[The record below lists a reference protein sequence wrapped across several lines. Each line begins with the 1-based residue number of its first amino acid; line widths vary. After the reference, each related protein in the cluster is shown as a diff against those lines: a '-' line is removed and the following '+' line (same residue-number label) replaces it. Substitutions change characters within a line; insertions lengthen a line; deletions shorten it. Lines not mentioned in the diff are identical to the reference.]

1 MYRRSL
7 ADEGLMDRV
16 SKPLIGV
23 LIATV
28 AVLALWVVALK
39 PSSSSNSPNGSGGG
53 LGRFQSDINKAH
65 QAVQTANSASAR
77 AGGVVPTT
85 TSHLTAAPPSVRPA
99 SSSAASSSAQSSAS
113 TSTRVVKAPATAA
126 ARFSTVKAALDA
138 HKAVALLFYNP
149 SAADDQAVKHELAL
163 VPKHSGKVL
172 KLAIPLNELH
182 SYTAVTEQVPVN
194 MSPTLVV
201 IGRDGQ
207 AGEIAGFTDKVEI
220 TQRVADALAA
230 TPK

>member
-1 MYRRSL
+1 
-7 ADEGLMDRV
+7 MDRV

-53 LGRFQSDINKAH
+53 LGQFQSDINKAH
-65 QAVQTANSASAR
+65 QAVQTSNSANAR

-85 TSHLTAAPPSVRPA
+85 TSQLTTAPPSVKPG
-99 SSSAASSSAQSSAS
+99 SSAASSSVHSSS
-113 TSTRVVKAPATAA
+113 STRPAAAKAPATSA

-138 HKAVALLFYNP
+138 HKALALLFYNP
-149 SAADDQAVKHELAL
+149 SAADDQAVEQELKL
-163 VPKHSGKVL
+163 VPVHSGKVV
-172 KLAIPLNELH
+172 KLAIPLNELPR
-182 SYTAVTEQVPVN
+182 YTAVTEQVPVN

-201 IGRDGQ
+201 IGRNGQ
-207 AGEIAGFTDKVEI
+207 AGEIVGFTDKVEI
-220 TQRVADALAA
+220 AQRVTDALAA
-230 TPK
+230 APK